1 MTRKTC
7 TKGSNWP
14 GSSWLTLS
22 GPKPRRVRDQDVA
35 VERACQRLEAS
46 LSPKAGQ
53 ARYILAV
60 EYAAQS
66 KTQWVRNASRRIEE
80 RDWRLALEVVRS
92 LPEED
97 LRRYARGGLS
107 IRATLGGWQE
117 AQ

>member
-1 MTRKTC
+1 MQ
-7 TKGSNWP
+7 
-14 GSSWLTLS
+14 
-22 GPKPRRVRDQDVA
+22 DQDVA

-46 LSPKAGQ
+46 LSPEAGQ
-53 ARYILAV
+53 ARYFLAV